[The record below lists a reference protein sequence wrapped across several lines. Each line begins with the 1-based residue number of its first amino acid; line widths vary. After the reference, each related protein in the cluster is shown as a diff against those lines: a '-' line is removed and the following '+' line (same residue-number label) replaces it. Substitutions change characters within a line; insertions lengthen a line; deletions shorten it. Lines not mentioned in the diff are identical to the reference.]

1 MRLLLLS
8 ANPGRVAATDTL
20 PLLDHE
26 LIVQSKEQIK
36 VNLTPNNGAPV
47 KGIVICYGYRL
58 RMWRMITPGW
68 RPRASWP
75 YGAEK
80 DRASLQRLRCLVE
93 RRAYVI

>member
-47 KGIVICYGYRL
+47 KGIVICYGYRI
-58 RMWRMITPGW
+58 RMWRMITPW
-68 RPRASWP
+68 VAT
-75 YGAEK
+75 
-80 DRASLQRLRCLVE
+80 ASLLALWCGKGTEHLFRGCVAWLRE
-93 RRAYVI
+93 GPM